1 MITRIIFLGLSLFL
15 YGIALSL
22 PALVF
27 KIVDIQFGGD
37 QNKEEIAIVTD
48 AITTM
53 TGAELTLVGFF
64 GLLFLLIPPSLG
76 WLANPGYWTSCFFF
90 LRQQY
95 NYSILTAIISI
106 ILGFL
111 GTISAFWVRLP
122 AGSNPF
128 QKLALHELLPG
139 FWLWLAAPGFIA
151 VISIFSIL
159 KLNK

>member
-1 MITRIIFLGLSLFL
+1 MKYRIIFVCLSLFL

-22 PALVF
+22 PALAF
-27 KIVDIQFGGD
+27 KIVDIKFGGE
-37 QNKEEIAIVTD
+37 QNKEEIATLTD
-48 AITTM
+48 KITTM

-64 GLLFLLIPPSLG
+64 GLLMLVIPPSLG
-76 WLANPGYWTSCFFF
+76 WLANPAYWTSCFFF
-90 LRQQY
+90 VRQQY
-95 NYSILTAIISI
+95 DFSILTAIISI
-106 ILGFL
+106 FLGFL

-122 AGSNPF
+122 AGSTPF

-159 KLNK
+159 KLSK

>member
-1 MITRIIFLGLSLFL
+1 MKTRIIFMGLSLFL

-22 PALVF
+22 PALAF
-27 KIVDIQFGGD
+27 KIVDIKFGGE
-37 QNKEEIAIVTD
+37 QNKEEIATVTD
-48 AITTM
+48 KITTM

-76 WLANPGYWTSCFFF
+76 WLANPAYWTACFFF

-95 NYSILTAIISI
+95 NFSILTAIISI

-122 AGSNPF
+122 AGSNPS

-151 VISIFSIL
+151 VISIFSIF
-159 KLNK
+159 KLSK